1 MAGWILCKVNPDTD
15 CVSNGR
21 LLGRTTDCF
30 DNNREIRMVEL
41 RVDADFME
49 HYVKIKF
56 EWLLF
61 TFSPVP
67 FLRLTPVLIL
77 AEDSIKRRHFR

>member
-1 MAGWILCKVNPDTD
+1 MPVIVNNKIGCNRIPMAGWTLCKVNPDTD

-56 EWLLF
+56 E
-61 TFSPVP
+61 
-67 FLRLTPVLIL
+67 
-77 AEDSIKRRHFR
+77 